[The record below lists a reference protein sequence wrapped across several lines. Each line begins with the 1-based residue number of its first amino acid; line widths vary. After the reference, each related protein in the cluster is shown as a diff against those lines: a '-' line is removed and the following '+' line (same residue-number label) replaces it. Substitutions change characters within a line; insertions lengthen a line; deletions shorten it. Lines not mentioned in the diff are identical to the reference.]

1 MVERPV
7 MMCGLEMEA
16 LTKRQEA
23 QLEVGVSKVDKIA
36 NISAEHCRLS
46 SLETRLEM
54 QGCHG
59 LDMCREGAVDLSNKD
74 MVSF

>member
-36 NISAEHCRLS
+36 NISAGHCRLS

-54 QGCHG
+54 
-59 LDMCREGAVDLSNKD
+59 
-74 MVSF
+74 

>member
-16 LTKRQEA
+16 LTKRQET

-36 NISAEHCRLS
+36 NISAGQCRVS
-46 SLETRLEM
+46 SFFPSNIHTTTEYFVQVYFAM
-54 QGCHG
+54 QT
-59 LDMCREGAVDLSNKD
+59 GAARDRSSD
-74 MVSF
+74 